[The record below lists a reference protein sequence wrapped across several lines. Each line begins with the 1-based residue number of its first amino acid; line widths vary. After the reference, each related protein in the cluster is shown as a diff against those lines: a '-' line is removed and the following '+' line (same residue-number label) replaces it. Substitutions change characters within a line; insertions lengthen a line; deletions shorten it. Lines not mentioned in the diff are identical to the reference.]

1 MSLDKFF
8 GKGGSDKA
16 QAPAD
21 PEIVE
26 RPAAPT
32 GET

>member
-21 PEIVE
+21 LGD
-26 RPAAPT
+26 RRTAGRADR
-32 GET
+32 